1 MHACM
6 RARTILEN
14 MNPSDEVV
22 TANKYSRKTILA
34 SNVDYVSK
42 MGLRVRNS
50 EVKKIIPALVN
61 FIGLQGRQTLRIN
74 TQTNL

>member
-22 TANKYSRKTILA
+22 TINKYTRKTIL
-34 SNVDYVSK
+34 SLNIDYVSE
-42 MGLRVRNS
+42 MGLRARNS
-50 EVKKIIPALVN
+50 EVKKSVMIPVLVS
-61 FIGLQGRQTLRIN
+61 FIGL
-74 TQTNL
+74 